1 MTKIEMI
8 KNSMAKINAGRA
20 TVEKAQRGASIHND
34 TVVVASFLERGIEA
48 TPRVDVFTF
57 NAWLA
62 KGRVVR
68 KGEKGV
74 RIVTFFQKTDGTKV
88 SRSVTVFHLSQTDAA
103 DAPADEADRAESTND
118 VDAAIAAVDAAE

>member
-8 KNSMAKINAGRA
+8 KNSMAKIQAGRA
-20 TVEKAQRGASIHND
+20 TVEKAQSRTSAHND
-34 TVVVASFLERGIEA
+34 AIVESAFAERGIEA
-48 TPRVDVFTF
+48 TPRFDVFTF
-57 NAWLA
+57 NAWLS

-74 RIVTFFQKTDGTKV
+74 RIITFFQKADGSKV
-88 SRSVTVFHLSQTDAA
+88 SRSVTVFHVSQTDPA
-103 DAPADEADRAESTND
+103 DAPADESDLAESTAD